1 MNLPR
6 PLAVWRI
13 ELLGGLRA
21 TSGTTVLTQFGSR
34 RIAALLA
41 RLALA
46 PQRSHSREELI
57 DLLWPEVDLTIGRNR
72 LRQALSTLRRLL
84 QPPGAGDV
92 LLADRTGVRLNPQ
105 AVTCDALQFA
115 QLAAAGHHVQA
126 RLLYLGELLPGFY
139 DEWIQEERQRLQL
152 MFERLAAAATEA
164 PPPALPVRLATVP
177 GVGVTV
183 FPDRQLLLPS
193 YLSAFFGRDEERRE
207 LAARLVGPRLVTL
220 SGPGGC
226 GKTRLAIEVGRD
238 IADRFETLVFVGLA
252 EITTPKGVFEAMQQA
267 MRLAPPR
274 QDAEA
279 RVLDFLC
286 ERDALLILD
295 NFEQLVPQASQVVAR
310 LLGALPRLRCLVT
323 SRRVLMIEGEHEF
336 ALAPLPLPADPAALV
351 ELAANPSVALFVDR
365 ARNARPEFQVTA
377 RNASELASVVN
388 SLEGVPLA
396 IELAASRIRSM
407 SITEMAREIG
417 NRRDWIARRG
427 PHGAR
432 EPRHVSL
439 GTAIEWSWRL
449 LSPVQQRFL
458 VELTSFRGGWT
469 AEAAAAVGAVADARS
484 LLEPL
489 VADSLLQA
497 QVDAWGST
505 RFSMLEMIREFVA
518 GQGYDDVAAA
528 ARERHRRHFLDQAR
542 RQGRLD
548 TSLLALEQANVA
560 QALQT
565 SLDDGAFDTAFE
577 LAIAMRPFADARG
590 LAPRLIELLQR
601 LAEVAPPGDGRLCRV
616 HMLLAEALT
625 VSCLMDDALAHAR
638 RAGELAGPGLLQAES
653 AYVLARTSWDRNLT
667 AREHLPALEQAL
679 EVARTDGAAHLQA
692 RVLNLLG
699 VVALRDERNVELAE
713 ARFREAASVARR
725 AGLPRLAAQSAVNLG
740 VAARR
745 RRDYAAA
752 LRLNDEVIGEG
763 RSRGDYTMLADA
775 LHDRGLLLIEMR
787 RWPDAVA
794 ALRDCIAFCWQH
806 RAVMTLLYALW
817 NLARPLAR
825 AGEADTAAR
834 TMGFAVAYWE
844 RHGGPLSA
852 QDRRY
857 VRRVAALAAAVIGT
871 ERADAAVREGAGLGL
886 AAAVRL
892 AMQSSADS

>member
-1 MNLPR
+1 MNPPR
-6 PLAVWRI
+6 PLAHWRI
-13 ELLGGLRA
+13 ELLGGVRA
-21 TSGTTVLTQFGSR
+21 VSGATVLTRFGSR
-34 RIAALLA
+34 KIAALLA
-41 RLALA
+41 RLALS
-46 PQRSHSREELI
+46 PQRQHAREELI
-57 DLLWPEVDLTIGRNR
+57 DLLWPQADAATGRNR
-72 LRQALSTLRRLL
+72 LRQALSTLKRLL

-92 LLADRTGVRLNPQ
+92 LIADRAGIRVNPQ
-105 AVTCDALQFA
+105 ALTCDVLDFEACA
-115 QLAAAGHHVQA
+115 RDGRAAQA
-126 RLLYLGELLPGFY
+126 RQLYRGELLPGFY
-139 DEWIQEERQRLQL
+139 DDWVQEERQRLQAL
-152 MFERLAAAATEA
+152 FERLDAASADGAPAAAL
-164 PPPALPVRLATVP
+164 PAMP
-177 GVGVTV
+177 GVGVTL
-183 FPDRQLLLPS
+183 FPHRQLLLPS

-207 LAARLVGPRLVTL
+207 LAALLVGARLVTL

-226 GKTRLAIEVGRD
+226 GKTRLAMEVGRD

-252 EITTPKGVFEAMQQA
+252 EITTPEGVFEAMQQA

-336 ALAPLPLPADPAALV
+336 ALAPLPLPLPADPAALV
-351 ELAANPSVALFVDR
+351 EMAANPSVALFVDR

-377 RNASELASVVN
+377 RNASELARVV
-388 SLEGVPLA
+388 SALEGVPLA

-417 NRRDWIARRG
+417 TRHDWIARRG

-518 GQGYDDVAAA
+518 GHGHDDVAAA

-565 SLDDGAFDTAFE
+565 SLDDGALDIAFE

-590 LAPRLIELLQR
+590 LAPRLIELLRR
-601 LAEVAPPGDGRLCRV
+601 LAEVAPPGDARLCRV

-653 AYVLARTSWDRNLT
+653 AYVLARASWDRNLT

-679 EVARTDGAAHLQA
+679 EVARTAGAAHLQA

-699 VVALRDERNVELAE
+699 VVALRDERNLELAE

-745 RRDYAAA
+745 RRDFAAA

-844 RHGGPLSA
+844 LHGGPLSA
-852 QDRRY
+852 QDLRY

-871 ERADAAVREGAGLGL
+871 ERADAAVREGAALGL